1 MDLSAIQAALRE
13 RNIDAW
19 LFYDHHHRDPI
30 AYRVLGL
37 PAGLMVTRRWF
48 YLIPAQGDP
57 VKLVHKIE
65 AGHLDSV
72 PGSKQQYA
80 GWQELFDQL
89 KAMLASYRDIAMQY
103 SPNNSVFTIS
113 LVDGGTVELLRG
125 LGKNVVSSADLVAQ
139 FEATWSEE
147 QIQSHFAARDAIDS
161 ITAAAFKEIGRR
173 VRNGG
178 AKEHEIQQWFVEA
191 FRRENLV
198 TDDPPIVAVNANA
211 GNPHY
216 EPRADHPMP
225 IREGD
230 LVLLDVWGKKN
241 SPGAV
246 YYDITWVGFVG
257 APPSGQMHEVFAIVR
272 DARDAGVKAVTDA
285 INSGRRIA
293 GWEVDRATRGHIQKA
308 GYGDYFIHRTGHSI
322 GTDVHANGANMDDL
336 EIHDERQILPN
347 SCFSIEPGIY
357 LPEFGMRSEVNVL
370 VRAKSA
376 EVTGKIQREI
386 VTI

>member
-1 MDLSAIQAALRE
+1 MDLSAIQHALRE

-37 PAGLMVTRRWF
+37 PDGLMVTRRWY
-48 YLIPAQGDP
+48 YLIPAHGKP

-65 AGHLDSV
+65 AGHLDTL
-72 PGSKQQYA
+72 PGVKKQYA
-80 GWQELFDQL
+80 GWQELFDGLKQL
-89 KAMLASYRDIAMQY
+89 LAAHRDVAMQY
-103 SPNNSVFTIS
+103 SPNNFVFTIS
-113 LVDGGTVELLRG
+113 MVDAGTADMIRG
-125 LGKNVVSSADLVAQ
+125 LGKNIVSAADLIAQ
-139 FEATWSEE
+139 FEATLSDE
-147 QIQSHFAARDAIDS
+147 QIKSHFAARDVIDAV
-161 ITAAAFKEIGRR
+161 TAEAFQEIGRR

-178 AKEHEIQQWFVEA
+178 THEHEIQQFFLEA
-191 FRRENLV
+191 FGRENMV
-198 TDDPPIVAVNANA
+198 TDDPPVVAVNANSA
-211 GNPHY
+211 NPHY
-216 EPRADHPMP
+216 GPSATHPVP

-241 SPGAV
+241 IPNSV
-246 YYDITWVGFVG
+246 YYDITWMGYVG
-257 APPSGQMHEVFAIVR
+257 AAPSGRMHEIFEIVR
-272 DARDAGVKAVTDA
+272 DARDAGVKTVLDA
-285 INSGRRIA
+285 IGAGRRIA
-293 GWEVDRATRGHIQKA
+293 GWAGDSATRAHIRKA
-308 GYGDYFIHRTGHSI
+308 GRGDYFIHRTGHSI

-357 LPEFGMRSEVNVL
+357 MPEFGVRSEVNVL

-386 VTI
+386 VNI

>member
-1 MDLSAIQAALRE
+1 MNLPAIQAALRE

-37 PAGLMVTRRWF
+37 PDGLMVTRRWF
-48 YLIPAQGDP
+48 YLIPASGDP

-65 AGHLDSV
+65 SGHLDTL
-72 PGSKQQYA
+72 PGSKHTYA
-80 GWQELFDQL
+80 AWQELFEQI
-89 KAMLASYRDIAMQY
+89 KAMLSNHRDIAMQY
-103 SPNNSVFTIS
+103 SPNNLVFTVS
-113 LVDGGTVELLRG
+113 LVDGGTLEMIRG
-125 LGKNVVSSADLVAQ
+125 LGKNVVSSGDLVAQ
-139 FEATWSEE
+139 FEATMSEE
-147 QIQSHFAARDAIDS
+147 QIKSHFAARDAIDA
-161 ITAAAFKEIGRR
+161 ITAEAFQEIGRR

-178 AKEHEIQQWFVEA
+178 THEYAMQQWFMEA

-198 TDDPPIVAVNANA
+198 TVDPPIVAVNANA

-216 EPRADHPMP
+216 DLRPETSAP

-230 LVLLDVWGKKN
+230 TVLLDVWGKKN
-241 SPGAV
+241 TPGSV

-257 APPSGQMHEVFAIVR
+257 NVPSDRLHEVFAIVR
-272 DARDAGVKAVTDA
+272 DARDAGIKTVQEAVS
-285 INSGRRIA
+285 SGRSIP
-293 GWEVDRATRGHIQKA
+293 GWEVDKAVRGHITKA
-308 GYGDYFIHRTGHSI
+308 GYGEYFVHRTGHSI
-322 GTDVHANGANMDDL
+322 GTEVHANGANMDDL
-336 EIHDERQILPN
+336 EIHDERRILPN

-357 LPEFGMRSEVNVL
+357 LPEFGVRSEVNML
-370 VRAKSA
+370 VRPKAA

>member
-1 MDLSAIQAALRE
+1 MNLPAIQAALRE

-37 PAGLMVTRRWF
+37 SPSLMVTRRWF
-48 YLIPAQGDP
+48 YLIPAEGEP

-65 AGHLDSV
+65 AGHLDTL
-72 PGSKQQYA
+72 PGSKNLYS
-80 GWQELFDQL
+80 GWKELFATL
-89 KAMLASYRDIAMQY
+89 KTILAPYRDLAMQY
-103 SPNNSVFTIS
+103 SPNNIVFTVS
-113 LVDGGTVELLRG
+113 LVDGGTIDLIRG

-139 FEATWSEE
+139 FESTWTEE
-147 QIQSHFAARDAIDS
+147 QIETHFAARDSIDKVV
-161 ITAAAFKEIGRR
+161 AAAFQEVGRR

-178 AKEHEIQQWFVEA
+178 TKEHEIQQWFMEA
-191 FRRENLV
+191 FERENLL
-198 TDDPPIVAVNANA
+198 TGDPPIVAVNANA

-216 EPRADHPMP
+216 EPHASHPVP

-230 LVLLDVWGKKN
+230 LLLLDVWGKKN
-241 SPGAV
+241 TPDAV
-246 YYDITWVGFVG
+246 YYDITWMGFVG
-257 APPSGQMHEVFAIVR
+257 AAPSGRMREIFQIVR
-272 DARDAGVKAVTDA
+272 DARDVGVKTAIDAVA
-285 INSGRRIA
+285 AGRRIA
-293 GWEVDRATRGHIQKA
+293 GWEVDRATRAHIQQK
-308 GYGDYFIHRTGHSI
+308 GYGEYFIHRTGHSI

-336 EIHDERQILPN
+336 EIHDERQLLPN

-357 LPEFGMRSEVNVL
+357 LPEFGVRSEVNVL

>member
-1 MDLSAIQAALRE
+1 MNLASIQTALRE

-19 LFYDHHHRDPI
+19 LFCDHHHRDPI

-37 PAGLMVTRRWF
+37 PQNLMVTRRWF
-48 YLIPAQGDP
+48 YLIPAEGEP

-65 AGHLDSV
+65 AGHLDSL
-72 PGSKQQYA
+72 PGKKNQYSA
-80 GWQELFDQL
+80 WQELFEKL
-89 KAMLASYRDIAMQY
+89 KAILANHRDIAMQY
-103 SPNNSVFTIS
+103 SPNNIVFYVS
-113 LVDGGTVELLRG
+113 LVDGGTIDLIRG

-139 FEATWSEE
+139 FESTWTQE
-147 QIQSHFAARDAIDS
+147 QIDSHFAARDSIDS
-161 ITAAAFKEIGRR
+161 IVAESFKEIGRR
-173 VRNGG
+173 FRNGG
-178 AKEHEIQQWFVEA
+178 TTEYEIQQWFMEA
-191 FRRENLV
+191 FGRENIV
-198 TDDPPIVAVNANA
+198 ADDPPIIAVNANA

-216 EPRADHPMP
+216 EPHASRPVS

-241 SPGAV
+241 TPGAT
-246 YYDITWVGFVG
+246 YYDITWMGFVG
-257 APPSGQMHEVFAIVR
+257 SSPSSRMQEIFHIVR
-272 DARDAGVKAVTDA
+272 DARDAGVKTVLDA

-322 GTDVHANGANMDDL
+322 GTDVHSNGANMDDL

-357 LPEFGMRSEVNVL
+357 LPEFGVRSEVNVL